1 MTSDTAAPLSAI
13 VVGLDGSGH
22 SDRALDWAA
31 AEAAARG
38 LPLHLVHARETTVTV
53 WSPMMVVPSDL
64 DDETWVIDAAL
75 SRVSA
80 AAPQVAVTSVTT
92 TGPASAA
99 LENASRGADT
109 LVVGAR
115 GRGVVG
121 TMLLGSTSVHVAA
134 HAQCPV
140 VVVRAAET
148 ASDATAHAAP
158 EQQGRSVV
166 VGYDG
171 SPRSADALG
180 YAFAAAAL
188 RSLPLDVVTCWEP
201 DDLATYRLTPTV
213 ADEVRAAAAGHHRDL
228 AVAAASPWREKYP
241 DVEIRIHVTTD
252 HPAFGLVSRSSHAA
266 LVVVG
271 SRGLGS
277 VRGPLL
283 GSVSSAV
290 LHGCSVP
297 VAVVRSPGDDHAGPR
312 AH

>member
-1 MTSDTAAPLSAI
+1 MTSSPATPLSTI
-13 VVGLDGSGH
+13 VVGLDGSSH
-22 SDRALDWAA
+22 SDQALDWAV
-31 AEAAARG
+31 AEATARG

-64 DDETWVIDAAL
+64 DNETWVIDGAL
-75 SRVSA
+75 SRVRA
-80 AAPQVAVTSVTT
+80 AAPDLQVTTATT

-121 TMLLGSTSVHVAA
+121 SILLGSTSLHVAG

-140 VVVRAAET
+140 IVVRTAEP
-148 ASDATAHAAP
+148 ASDPAP
-158 EQQGRSVV
+158 HPILEPGRAVV

-180 YAFAAAAL
+180 YAFAATAL

-201 DDLATYRLTPTV
+201 EELATYRLTPTV

-228 AVAAASPWREKYP
+228 TVAAAAPWREKYP

-290 LHGCSVP
+290 LHGCRCP
-297 VAVVRSPGDDHAGPR
+297 VAVVRSPSEDHAGPR
-312 AH
+312 AD

>member
-1 MTSDTAAPLSAI
+1 MTSATAAPLSAI

-22 SDRALDWAA
+22 GDQALDWAI
-31 AEAAARG
+31 AEATARH
-38 LPLHLVHARETTVTV
+38 LPLHLVHAHETTVTV
-53 WSPMMVVPSDL
+53 WSPMVVVPSDL
-64 DDETWVIDAAL
+64 DDDTWVIDAAL
-75 SRVSA
+75 ARVRA
-80 AAPQVAVTSVTT
+80 AAPDLEVTAVST

-99 LENASRGADT
+99 LENATRGADT

-121 TMLLGSTSVHVAA
+121 SILLGSTSLHVAG

-140 VVVRAAET
+140 VVVRAAEP
-148 ASDATAHAAP
+148 ASDSWTDTAP
-158 EQQGRSVV
+158 QQPGRTVV

-171 SPRSADALG
+171 SPRSVDALG

-188 RSLPLDVVTCWEP
+188 RGLPLDVVTCWEP
-201 DDLATYRLTPTV
+201 EELATYRLSPTV
-213 ADEVRAAAAGHHRDL
+213 ADEVRAAKAGHHRDL
-228 AVAAASPWREKYP
+228 ALAAASPWREKYP

-252 HPAFGLVSRSSHAA
+252 HPAVGLVSRSFDAA

-290 LHGCSVP
+290 LHGCLRP
-297 VAVVRSPGDDHAGPR
+297 VAVVRSPSEDHAAGR
-312 AH
+312 RG